1 MILGTLIGPQVYQFS
16 DLLSVHLA
24 VSLFLLHFLLLL
36 FFYYY
41 LSKNCFLAVDLAR
54 LYQGTTNLGQN
65 RWKNKIALPT
75 PNQGQKKTW
84 CILLLFLRFSTIV
97 SARMFFRLW
106 TWPGIRRLHI
116 LDKTGGKL
124 DPPPPPPVKDE
135 AFLDRGRGV
144 PSLNVKSSH
153 FTY

>member
-65 RWKNKIALPT
+65 RWKNKIPLPT
-75 PNQGQKKTW
+75 PNQGYKKTW

-124 DPPPPPPVKDE
+124 DPPPPPVKDE

-144 PSLNVKSSH
+144 PSLC
-153 FTY
+153 

>member
-65 RWKNKIALPT
+65 RWKNKIPPPT
-75 PNQGQKKTW
+75 PIKDRKKHGAFFFVF
-84 CILLLFLRFSTIV
+84 LLLSQHECFSGCGPGQV
-97 SARMFFRLW
+97 SGDYTSW
-106 TWPGIRRLHI
+106 T
-116 LDKTGGKL
+116 KQ
-124 DPPPPPPVKDE
+124 VE
-135 AFLDRGRGV
+135 
-144 PSLNVKSSH
+144 N
-153 FTY
+153 